1 MYIAVDPQSSVPL
14 YQQVKDHLRLAA
26 ATGALRPGDQLPTVR
41 DLAARLLLNPNTVAR
56 AYRDLQTEGLLSSR
70 QGSGTFV
77 ATDAPTLTPAD
88 RRHLVAAELHRA
100 AALAQSL
107 GLSAA
112 EFSGLAREA
121 HAQAAPTPAEVDD
134 HVRTRD

>member
-14 YQQVKDHLRLAA
+14 YEQVQDHLRLAV

-41 DLAARLLLNPNTVAR
+41 DLAARLLINPNTVAR
-56 AYRDLQTEGLLSSR
+56 AYRDLQAAGLLTSR

-77 ATDAPTLTPAD
+77 AEGAQALTPDD
-88 RRHLVAAELHRA
+88 RRARVAAALRRAADLAHSLGLTSAEFADLARA
-100 AALAQSL
+100 AAD
-107 GLSAA
+107 
-112 EFSGLAREA
+112 
-121 HAQAAPTPAEVDD
+121 PTPAEVDP